1 MGSDARV
8 PRYLGAAFVAQFVT
22 SLVAGVLSGPIL
34 TGSISK
40 VLVNVSDNLAPMR
53 ASIVLE
59 LLTSVGIIVLASLLY
74 IILKDVHRIVALVA
88 LVLWLAEAVMLAVS
102 MLGVYALLSLSTAY
116 VGAGNPA
123 SSYQTLGTLFLGIDQ
138 HAGDIDMLFFCC
150 GAVLWYALLFRSRLV
165 PRVLSAWGLLAVL
178 LVLVGTLLFV
188 WDRSLNPSIALY
200 IPYVPFE
207 PVIGLW
213 LLVEGAALP
222 ATQVE

>member
-34 TGSISK
+34 TGSVSK

-74 IILKDVHRIVALVA
+74 IVLKDGQRIVALVA

-102 MLGVYALLSLSTAY
+102 MLGVYALL
-116 VGAGNPA
+116 P
-123 SSYQTLGTLFLGIDQ
+123 
-138 HAGDIDMLFFCC
+138 
-150 GAVLWYALLFRSRLV
+150 
-165 PRVLSAWGLLAVL
+165 
-178 LVLVGTLLFV
+178 
-188 WDRSLNPSIALY
+188 
-200 IPYVPFE
+200 
-207 PVIGLW
+207 
-213 LLVEGAALP
+213 
-222 ATQVE
+222 